1 MQQQQF
7 RLHQRLK
14 NCYKKKVSKLG
25 LGLTP
30 ACQTL
35 IERMINNGIE
45 RMRTQG
51 AMEREEQIWFA
62 EQNLSQYLNKL
73 AHEAQARGTFPLVD
87 DRAVDKVLKEQCPIW
102 PYC

>member
-1 MQQQQF
+1 MQRQQF
-7 RLHQRLK
+7 RLQQRLK
-14 NCYKKKVSKLG
+14 SCYNKKVSKLG

-51 AMEREEQIWFA
+51 SMEREEQIWFA
-62 EQNLSQYLNKL
+62 EQNLSLYLSKL
-73 AHEAQARGTFPLVD
+73 ADEAKSDGTFPAVD
-87 DRAVDKVLKEQCPIW
+87 HLTVDKVFKEQCPIW
-102 PYC
+102 PFC